1 VSLRLPPVYGITDR
15 AASGLDD
22 HAEIA
27 RRLFAAGVRCL
38 QIREKTPRTGAL
50 KAPLT
55 GALKALPDRELL
67 AAADAVVS
75 LGRGCGARVFVNDRV
90 DVARLA
96 GGGVGVHLGEE
107 DLPPAAAR
115 SILPAGSPIGVS
127 THDEEAAA
135 RAFANDAVDYVAFG
149 PVFESPT
156 KTTRAARGLE
166 ALKRVAAGK
175 TKPLVAIGGVTLERL
190 DAVWDA
196 GADSAAMIGALYT
209 GGPARIVENAREAL
223 DRARRR
229 RPPGRL
235 FFVGFMASGKTSVGR
250 RVAERIGLPFVDVDT
265 EIERTSG
272 RTIRAI
278 FEESGEPAFRE
289 REAAYLR
296 ATESLPAALVATGGG
311 AFVQEGNRRA
321 IGKLGRSVFLDVPL
335 PGIRARLAG
344 KTDRPLFQSVAQ
356 LEALFAERRPFYRM
370 ADVRVDLSGDE
381 TIEETADRVLA
392 ALDDH
397 ELIPG

>member
-1 VSLRLPPVYGITDR
+1 MSLRLPLVYAITDR

-27 RRLFAAGVRCL
+27 RRLFAVGIRCL
-38 QIREKTPRTGAL
+38 QVREK
-50 KAPLT
+50 K
-55 GALKALPDRELL
+55 LPDRELL
-67 AAADAVVS
+67 AAADAAVS
-75 LGRGCGARVFVNDRV
+75 RARVHGALLFVNDRV
-90 DVARLA
+90 DVARLV
-96 GGGVGVHLGEE
+96 GGGAGVHLGEE
-107 DLPPAAAR
+107 DLPAEAAR
-115 SILPAGSPIGVS
+115 AILPAGARIGVS

-135 RAFANDAVDYVAFG
+135 REFARDAVDYVAFG

-156 KTTRAARGLE
+156 KTIRTARGLE
-166 ALKRVAAGK
+166 ALARVAAGK
-175 TKPLVAIGGVTLERL
+175 TKPLVAIGGITLDRL

-196 GADSAAMIGALYT
+196 GADSAAMIGALYA
-209 GGPARIVENAREAL
+209 GGRMEENAREAL
-223 DRARRR
+223 DRGRRR
-229 RPPGRL
+229 RPPRRIFL
-235 FFVGFMASGKTSVGR
+235 VGFMASGKTSVGR
-250 RVAERIGLPFVDVDT
+250 RVAERLGLPFVDVDT

-289 REAAYLR
+289 RETAYLR
-296 ATESLPAALVATGGG
+296 GTESLPAALVATGGG
-311 AFVQEGNRRA
+311 AFVQEDNRRA
-321 IGKLGRSVFLDVPL
+321 IARLGRAVFLDVPL
-335 PGIRARLAG
+335 PAIRARLGG

-397 ELIPG
+397 DLIPG